1 MTAVSFRS
9 NLMLVWQVTF
19 EFGSSDFKRSD
30 ERVWL
35 VGPIVGL
42 ALPKYLR
49 IVGVGSHLVASK
61 HSAHLALT
69 VATFFSHPP
78 FPVQAFSNPVVAV
91 LISLWSWWDVLAA
104 RWQSL

>member
-49 IVGVGSHLVASK
+49 IVGVGSHLVKLS
-61 HSAHLALT
+61 LT
-69 VATFFSHPP
+69 
-78 FPVQAFSNPVVAV
+78 
-91 LISLWSWWDVLAA
+91 
-104 RWQSL
+104 